1 MPRPPTTQATTW
13 RVCLQSAIQAH
24 RLLRLHRT
32 NDHISSSSSC
42 TASGFSGVT
51 SVALSGGVVAAFFEP
66 FRYCGAGHAECS
78 GQPTHTR
85 ALLIRLQYLIFL
97 RFAVPFS
104 ARVLATG
111 LAARSTQ
118 VLLLAVWCMTV
129 LDKLFALAVAATY
142 NFGDHSLAY
151 QSLLN
156 HYPKELLGQGWTWHY
171 LQEEVFEHWSIE
183 KRVILGFAEK
193 S

>member
-151 QSLLN
+151 QSSLD
-156 HYPKELLGQGWTWHY
+156 HYQKLKPWKFDAGSTGLCFASNKEGCQTYHLG
-171 LQEEVFEHWSIE
+171 L
-183 KRVILGFAEK
+183 
-193 S
+193 